1 MSAANRR
8 ARLLTSASL
17 STTGDT
23 TAIVSRS
30 RTEQPTAIGRPHAV
44 DLGLLVVA
52 VVAVSFSAPLVRE
65 AAAPALIVAMYRNL
79 FASAVLVPASF
90 LRHRP
95 EVLRLRTSTQERRLS
110 ILAGVTLAAH
120 FATWVPSLSFTSV
133 ASSVALVATQPIWA
147 AVIARVRGERV
158 PVLAWWGIG
167 IAFSG
172 TIVLAGVDLSFSGRA
187 LFGDMLALLG
197 GILAAVYVT
206 IGSAARR
213 TLTTTVYTTVCYSV
227 AAALLLVACVIGGK
241 ALLGYDAK
249 TWWIFVAI
257 TIGPQLLGHSVVN
270 LVLRTTSA
278 TVVSVA
284 ILFEI
289 VGATLIAWW
298 WFGETPSAGAYPAA
312 LLIAVGVVL
321 VVLSGREPAAP
332 VD

>member
-1 MSAANRR
+1 
-8 ARLLTSASL
+8 
-17 STTGDT
+17 
-23 TAIVSRS
+23 
-30 RTEQPTAIGRPHAV
+30 
-44 DLGLLVVA
+44 VVA

-65 AAAPALIVAMYRNL
+65 AAAPALVVAMYRNL
-79 FASAVLVPASF
+79 FASVVLVPASF

-95 EVLRLRTSTQERRLS
+95 EVLRLRTTTQERRLS
-110 ILAGVTLAAH
+110 VLAGVTLAAH
-120 FATWVPSLSFTSV
+120 FATWIPSLSFTSV

-147 AVIARVRGERV
+147 AVIARARGQRV
-158 PVLAWWGIG
+158 PGLAWWGIG
-167 IAFSG
+167 IAFTG
-172 TIVLAGVDLSFSGRA
+172 TIVLSGVDLSLSGRA

-206 IGSAARR
+206 IGSQARR

-227 AAALLLVACVIGGK
+227 AATLLLVACVVGGK

-257 TIGPQLLGHSVVN
+257 TLGPQLLGHSVVN

-298 WFGETPSAGAYPAA
+298 WFDEIPPAGAYPAA
-312 LLIAVGVVL
+312 LLIAAGVVL

>member
-1 MSAANRR
+1 
-8 ARLLTSASL
+8 
-17 STTGDT
+17 
-23 TAIVSRS
+23 
-30 RTEQPTAIGRPHAV
+30 
-44 DLGLLVVA
+44 LLVVA

-65 AAAPALIVAMYRNL
+65 AAAPALVVAMYRNL
-79 FASAVLVPASF
+79 FASGVLVPASF
-90 LRHRP
+90 VRHRP
-95 EVLRLRTSTQERRLS
+95 ELLRLRTSTQERRLS
-110 ILAGVTLAAH
+110 VLAGVALAAH
-120 FATWVPSLSFTSV
+120 FATWVPSLSYTSV
-133 ASSVALVATQPIWA
+133 ASSVVLVATQPIWA
-147 AVIARVRGERV
+147 AVIARARGERV

-172 TIVLAGVDLSFSGRA
+172 TIVLSGVDLSLSGRA
-187 LFGDMLALLG
+187 LFGDVLALLG

-206 IGSAARR
+206 IGSEARR
-213 TLTTTVYTTVCYSV
+213 TMTTTVYTTVCYSV
-227 AAALLLVACVIGGK
+227 AAVLLLIACVVGGK
-241 ALLGYDAK
+241 ALFGYDAK

-289 VGATLIAWW
+289 VGATVIAWW
-298 WFGETPSAGAYPAA
+298 WFGETPPVGAYPAA
-312 LLIAVGVVL
+312 LLIAAGVVL